1 MYHSE
6 AFFAENSVKLITFTP
21 IVSSAFKILADSSYI
36 HICEYE
42 EKTVHPEKTTAF
54 IRCTA
59 GSGEIYAGGKR
70 FVLNENEY
78 IMLRFSDIEKYKS
91 ISNLW
96 GYEWVNFEA
105 DDRTLCDLN
114 KIGISQRSNEEALQ
128 FDKFIEAGKSG
139 AERNYLNAL
148 FLNYFYMVTIENK
161 KSIEKTASAKKIKFA
176 DEICSFIEQKI
187 YEKITVTDAAL
198 FFNISPRRLHQIF
211 AKELGISPKQYIVKK
226 KMEEGYRLLVQTTY
240 PINKISEVLCFSSA
254 YHFSN
259 EFKKLFKQTP
269 TQVRN
274 MEKADL

>member
-128 FDKFIEAGKSG
+128 FDKFIEAGKRLS
-139 AERNYLNAL
+139 ECSVFKL
-148 FLNYFYMVTIENK
+148 FL
-161 KSIEKTASAKKIKFA
+161 
-176 DEICSFIEQKI
+176 
-187 YEKITVTDAAL
+187 
-198 FFNISPRRLHQIF
+198 H
-211 AKELGISPKQYIVKK
+211 
-226 KMEEGYRLLVQTTY
+226 GY
-240 PINKISEVLCFSSA
+240 
-254 YHFSN
+254 H
-259 EFKKLFKQTP
+259 
-269 TQVRN
+269 
-274 MEKADL
+274 